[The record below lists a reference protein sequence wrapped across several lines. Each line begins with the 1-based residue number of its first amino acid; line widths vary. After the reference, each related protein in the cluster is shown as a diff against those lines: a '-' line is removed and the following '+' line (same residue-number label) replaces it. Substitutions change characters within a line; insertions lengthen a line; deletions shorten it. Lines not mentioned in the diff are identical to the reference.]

1 MAAKKRFHVRIE
13 AGDAESLQT
22 LPMDQLDTVCMG
34 GRELRADGTIVF
46 EALVPEP
53 VLKDIGDRVNVEVLA
68 DMTKEGR
75 ERQKE
80 VGRGNRFKGDDW
92 IPRGLGKKVRR

>member
-13 AGDAESLQT
+13 AGDPESLQA
-22 LPMDQLDTVCMG
+22 LPMDRMDTACMG
-34 GRELRADGTIVF
+34 GRRRRDDGTIVF
-46 EALVPEP
+46 EAIVPEE
-53 VLKDIGDRVNVEVLA
+53 LMQEIGKRATVEVIA
-68 DMTKEGR
+68 DVDERGR